1 MPEGMISS
9 RSWPALVCAL
19 LSLAAC
25 GDSAEPAGTSDT
37 VHPADTS
44 DANDS
49 AANDTTSD
57 DTASEV
63 GSDGADTAS
72 DDTAESEVSDT
83 TGDSADTL
91 EVPPLDAPERVWTWF
106 DQPGSLC
113 NDGTETGFALNRGAS
128 DKLLVVFMGGGACWD
143 FTTCYLLNAAST
155 GPIQKAQFDASA
167 ASISAGVLDRGDTK
181 NPFRD
186 WSYLFIPYC
195 TGDLHGGEHAQDY
208 TQGGLTRTWQHM
220 GARNVR
226 LLLPRVHA
234 TFGAL
239 DELVVSG
246 LSAGGFGASLQ
257 YANVRTALGATR
269 TRLVDD
275 SGPLLVGEGINAQLR
290 AKWFTQWRLDL
301 VVDPVCGQACKS
313 DLSALY
319 TKLATT
325 YPEDRLALL
334 SSVQDS
340 VIAAY
345 LGMLGVAFE
354 LEVRKLA
361 LNVLANQPRFKWFFI
376 AGDTHTMLGNPS
388 AAVVGGTNL
397 WTWLDAMISDDASWT
412 GLAP

>member
-1 MPEGMISS
+1 MNSH
-9 RSWPALVCAL
+9 RAWPPLVGIL
-19 LSLAAC
+19 LSFAAC
-25 GDSAEPAGTSDT
+25 GDSAQGLSDTTDATDATDTADASDLGSETSDT
-37 VHPADTS
+37 SLVDTSGDATDATHTDGTSEEVSDTSVSDSADTS
-44 DANDS
+44 DVAP
-49 AANDTTSD
+49 
-57 DTASEV
+57 
-63 GSDGADTAS
+63 
-72 DDTAESEVSDT
+72 
-83 TGDSADTL
+83 L
-91 EVPPLDAPERVWTWF
+91 EAPERVWTWF

-113 NDGTETGFALNRGAS
+113 NDGTETGFALNRAAS

-143 FTTCYLLNAAST
+143 FTTCYLLNTAST
-155 GPIQKAQFDASA
+155 GPIGKAQFDATA
-167 ASISAGVLDRGDTK
+167 ASIGVGVLDRADPK

-186 WSYLFIPYC
+186 WSYLFVPYC

-234 TFGAL
+234 TFGDL

-257 YANVRTALGATR
+257 YANIRRALDATT

-275 SGPLLVGEGINAQLR
+275 SGPLLVVEGINGTLR

-301 VVDPVCGQACKS
+301 VVDEVCGQGCKA
-313 DLSALY
+313 DLSLLY
-319 TKLATT
+319 TKLATL
-325 YPEDRLALL
+325 YPNDRMALL

-345 LGMLGVAFE
+345 LGMLGIAFE
-354 LEVRKLA
+354 IEVRKLA
-361 LNVLANQPRFKWFFI
+361 LNVLSNQPNFKWFFI

-388 AAVVGGTNL
+388 AASVGGTDL
-397 WTWLDAMISDDASWT
+397 WTWLTAMVTDDASWT